1 MNFEAILFDCDG
13 VLVDSEPITHGVLRD
28 QLAESGWDLA
38 LDECVRHFIGRTVR
52 SQAALIE
59 SRTGQPLTDEWM
71 ARFYARR
78 DELLRAHLQPIDGA
92 LDAVRAAHAH
102 TGGRIACASGA
113 DRGKLL
119 LQLAKVGLAE
129 WFGPHVFSGHD
140 LPRSKPFP
148 DVYLAAAQS
157 VGVAPERCLVIEDT
171 PTGVQ
176 AGVAAGATVWALR
189 STTSD
194 AAELLAAGASALF
207 DSMRELPQRWQ
218 IEGGLP
224 SNS

>member
-1 MNFEAILFDCDG
+1 M
-13 VLVDSEPITHGVLRD
+13 
-28 QLAESGWDLA
+28 
-38 LDECVRHFIGRTVR
+38 
-52 SQAALIE
+52 
-59 SRTGQPLTDEWM
+59 
-71 ARFYARR
+71 
-78 DELLRAHLQPIDGA
+78 
-92 LDAVRAAHAH
+92 RAAHAH

-119 LQLAKVGLAE
+119 LQLAKVGLTE

-157 VGVAPERCLVIEDT
+157 VGIAPERCLVIEDT

-189 STTSD
+189 SSTGD
-194 AAELLAAGASALF
+194 AAALRDAGAAQLF
-207 DSMRELPQRWQ
+207 DSMRELARLWRQKTPQAA
-218 IEGGLP
+218 L
-224 SNS
+224 

>member
-28 QLAESGWDLA
+28 QLAESGWDMPI
-38 LDECVRHFIGRTVR
+38 DECMRHFIGRTVR

-78 DELLRAHLQPIDGA
+78 DELLRAQLQPIDGA

-119 LQLAKVGLAE
+119 LQLAKVGLTE

-157 VGVAPERCLVIEDT
+157 VGIAPERCLVIEDT

-189 STTSD
+189 SSTGD
-194 AAELLAAGASALF
+194 AAALRDAGAAQLF
-207 DSMRELPQRWQ
+207 DSMHELASLWRSSTPQAP
-218 IEGGLP
+218 L
-224 SNS
+224 